1 MPLSPN
7 LRGAVY
13 MIVAMIGFAFND
25 AITKHSSAS
34 MNMAQVMLVRG
45 LFASTLIALLAWRQ
59 GALAA
64 PRLAFHPLVAV
75 RALAESGGTL
85 SFLLALAHLP
95 LANVSAVMQALPLAV
110 TMGAALFFGEG
121 VGWRRWLAI
130 AMGFFGVMIVVRPGF
145 EGFSPYSLLALASV
159 VCCMVRD
166 LVTKEIP
173 TEIPTLL
180 VSTTTAMIITILGAL
195 LLVPMG
201 GWTTMSGP
209 DLTLLAVAAVLVL
222 IGYQFVI
229 LSMRTGDVSFVAPYR
244 YTALLWSMLL
254 GLIVFSDIPDSAML
268 LGSAVVVASGI
279 YTFYRERVVGR
290 PRNAV
295 ESTGPTMEPDGI

>member
-45 LFASTLIALLAWRQ
+45 IFASTLIALLAWRQ
-59 GALAA
+59 GALAS
-64 PRLAFHPLVAV
+64 PRLAFHPLVAL
-75 RALAESGGTL
+75 RALGESGGTL
-85 SFLLALAHLP
+85 CFLLALAHLP

-130 AMGFFGVMIVVRPGF
+130 ITGFLGVMIVVRPGF
-145 EGFSPYSLLALASV
+145 EGFSSYSLLALASV
-159 VCCMVRD
+159 AFCMFRD
-166 LVTKEIP
+166 LVTKKIP
-173 TEIPTLL
+173 AEIPTLL
-180 VSTTTAMIITILGAL
+180 VSTTTATIITILGAL

-201 GWTTMSGP
+201 GWTPMSGS
-209 DLTLLAVAAVLVL
+209 DLTLLAIAAVLVL

-229 LSMRTGDVSFVAPYR
+229 LSMRTGDVSFIAPYR

-254 GLIVFSDIPDSAML
+254 GFFVFGDIPDSVML
-268 LGSAVVVASGI
+268 LGSAIVVASGL

>member
-1 MPLSPN
+1 
-7 LRGAVY
+7 

-45 LFASTLIALLAWRQ
+45 VFASSLIAMLAWRR
-59 GALAA
+59 GALAS
-64 PRLAFHPLVAV
+64 PRLAFHPLVAL

-110 TMGAALFFGEG
+110 TMGAALVFGEG

-130 AMGFFGVMIVVRPGF
+130 VMGFFGVMIVVRPGF

-159 VCCMVRD
+159 ACCMVRD
-166 LVTKEIP
+166 LVTKKIP
-173 TEIPTLL
+173 AEIPTLL
-180 VSTTTAMIITILGAL
+180 VSTSTAMIITILGAL
-195 LLVPMG
+195 LLAPMG
-201 GWTTMSGP
+201 GWTTISGS
-209 DLTLLAVAAVLVL
+209 DLTLLAIAAVLVL

-254 GLIVFSDIPDSAML
+254 GLIVFGDIPDSAML
-268 LGSAVVVASGI
+268 LGSAVVVASGL

>member
-7 LRGAVY
+7 LRGALY
-13 MIVAMIGFAFND
+13 MIVAMVGFAFND

-45 LFASTLIALLAWRQ
+45 IFASTLIAVLAWRQ
-59 GALAA
+59 GALAV
-64 PRLAFHPLVAV
+64 PRLAFHPLVAL

-85 SFLLALAHLP
+85 SFLVALAHLP

-130 AMGFFGVMIVVRPGF
+130 TVGFIGVMIVVRPGF
-145 EGFSPYSLLALASV
+145 DGFSSYSLLALASV
-159 VCCMVRD
+159 ACCMVRD
-166 LVTKEIP
+166 LVTKKIP
-173 TEIPTLL
+173 AEIPTLL
-180 VSTTTAMIITILGAL
+180 VSTTTAMIITGLGAVL
-195 LLVPMG
+195 LAPMG
-201 GWTTMSGP
+201 GWTPMSGS
-209 DLTLLAVAAVLVL
+209 DLALLAVAAVLVL

-229 LSMRTGDVSFVAPYR
+229 MAMRTGDVSFIAPYR

-254 GLIVFSDIPDSAML
+254 GFVVFNDVPDSVTL
-268 LGSAVVVASGI
+268 LGSAIVVASGL

>member
-1 MPLSPN
+1 MPPSPN
-7 LRGAVY
+7 LHGALY
-13 MIVAMIGFAFND
+13 MIVAMVGFAFND
-25 AITKHSSAS
+25 AITKHSSTS

-45 LFASTLIALLAWRQ
+45 IFASALITVLACQR
-59 GALAA
+59 GALAS
-64 PRLAFHPLVAV
+64 PRLALHPLVAL
-75 RALAESGGTL
+75 RALAEAGGTV

-110 TMGAALFFGEG
+110 TMGAALVFGEG

-130 AMGFFGVMIVVRPGF
+130 ATGFVGVMIVVRPGF
-145 EGFSPYSLLALASV
+145 EGFSSYSLLALASV

-166 LVTKEIP
+166 LVTKKIP
-173 TEIPTLL
+173 TQIPTLL
-180 VSTTTAMIITILGAL
+180 VSTTTAMIITVLGGFL
-195 LLVPMG
+195 LAPMG
-201 GWTTMSGP
+201 GWTPMSTL

-254 GLIVFSDIPDSAML
+254 GFVVFDDIPDTVML
-268 LGSAVVVASGI
+268 LGSAIIVASGL

>member
-7 LRGAVY
+7 LRGALY
-13 MIVAMIGFAFND
+13 MMVAMVGFAFND

-45 LFASTLIALLAWRQ
+45 VFASTLVAMLAWRH
-59 GALAA
+59 GALAT
-64 PRLAFHPLVAV
+64 PRLALHPLVAL

-85 SFLLALAHLP
+85 CFLLALAHLP

-110 TMGAALFFGEG
+110 TMGAALVFGEG

-130 AMGFFGVMIVVRPGF
+130 VAGFIGVMIVVRPGF
-145 EGFSPYSLLALASV
+145 EGFSSYSLLALASV
-159 VCCMVRD
+159 VCCVVRD
-166 LVTKEIP
+166 LVTKRIP
-173 TEIPTLL
+173 AVIPTLL

-201 GWTTMSGP
+201 GWTPMSSS
-209 DLTLLAVAAVLVL
+209 DLTLLAIAAVLVL

-254 GLIVFSDIPDSAML
+254 GFGVFGDVPDSAML
-268 LGSAVVVASGI
+268 LGSAIVVASGL

-295 ESTGPTMEPDGI
+295 ESTGPAMEPDGI